1 MNDKKKKKQSSLIT
15 DMEKVLVVLIEDQA
29 SHSIP

>member
-15 DMEKVLVVLIEDQA
+15 DMEKVLAVLIEDQA

>member
-1 MNDKKKKKQSSLIT
+1 MTKKKKKHSSLIA

>member
-1 MNDKKKKKQSSLIT
+1 MNDKKKKKQSSLIA